1 MTITMKMKNSS
12 EMIITDV
19 TVEDVIALINNL
31 TPSSH
36 VAHITSAELPD
47 YTVVESKRYD
57 Y

>member
-1 MTITMKMKNSS
+1 MKMKNSS

-47 YTVVESKRYD
+47 YTVVESRRYD